1 MKHKLLKNQKGQTA
15 VEYVM
20 VIAVSVSIAVAVFK
34 KLNTYFLDSPNS
46 YFGSK
51 VQIFNDIY
59 NPQGGYK
66 RYHVPR

>member
-1 MKHKLLKNQKGQTA
+1 MKLKFLKGQKGQTA

-34 KLNTYFLDSPNS
+34 KLNGYFLDNPNS

-51 VQIFNDIY
+51 IQVY
-59 NPQGGYK
+59 NNLYNSQGGYK